1 MRKKKKKPK
10 TNLNEQNVKIFYPYV
25 TEIHRKESTHNIQ
38 IIHYTVTIKPTL
50 KKKPLNQNSIYC
62 RKKVNMYFFIEISR
76 DSLEKEAWSLK
87 NAD

>member
-1 MRKKKKKPK
+1 MGKKKKTK
-10 TNLNEQNVKIFYPYV
+10 TNLNEPNVKILYPYV
-25 TEIHRKESTHNIQ
+25 IEIHRKESTQHID
-38 IIHYTVTIKPTL
+38 HYTVTTL
-50 KKKPLNQNSIYC
+50 KKKKKPLNQNSIYC

>member
-1 MRKKKKKPK
+1 MGKKKTK
-10 TNLNEQNVKIFYPYV
+10 TNLNEPNVKILYPYV
-25 TEIHRKESTHNIQ
+25 IEIHRKESTHNIY
-38 IIHYTVTIKPTL
+38 IIIQSQLNQHLKK
-50 KKKPLNQNSIYC
+50 KKKPLNQNSIYF